1 MKPRPIF
8 LSPHPDDAV
17 WSCGPL
23 LLAARDRGEDPLVI
37 TVFDGD
43 PQDGGVAAQGWR
55 RLAAPELRRL
65 ENTRALARLGIEGLS
80 LGFVDAALRGTREA
94 PACRAPEDLTDD
106 LTGDLSDMDSPL
118 VERLRDRL
126 APVLADALLVH
137 APVAGTGTHV
147 DHRLLRAALGASSM
161 AAPLVLY
168 EDFPYP
174 VPSPPTGFA
183 ARTEPADIGAWIAA
197 AGLYRSQI
205 AALFAGRDAFE
216 SALRAF
222 AAARGHGTG
231 ERYGI
236 RVWAESAAR

>member
-1 MKPRPIF
+1 LKPRPVF
-8 LSPHPDDAV
+8 LSAHPDDAV

-23 LLAARDRGEDPLVI
+23 LLTSRDRGEDPLVV

-43 PQDGGVAAQGWR
+43 PQEGGVIGEGWR
-55 RLAAPELRRL
+55 RLAAPHLRRL

-94 PACRAPEDLTDD
+94 PACRASEDLI
-106 LTGDLSDMDSPL
+106 GDLSEMDSPL
-118 VERLRDRL
+118 VERVRDRL

-147 DHRLLRAALGASSM
+147 DHRLLRAALSASSM

-174 VPSPPTGFA
+174 SPPPPAGFA
-183 ARTEPADIGAWIAA
+183 ARTVPADIDAWIAA

-205 AALFAGRDAFE
+205 AALFAGRDVFE
-216 SALRAF
+216 RALRAF
-222 AAARGHGTG
+222 SAARAEGTG

-236 RVWAESAAR
+236 RVWVESAAR